1 MKEKLGEVNVETV
14 SEATAEELQS
24 IGISF
29 RKAEYIKDFAR
40 KVKSGEFDIDRIEG
54 LSDEHFDKMKETIA
68 DGFLGYTFS
77 FADGKATVAQFGNT
91 IYEGSYTQ
99 EGSVLTIAGEK
110 YNVRGRQIVVNGNF
124 TMLGEKLE
132 NVVVKVY
139 FKA

>member
-1 MKEKLGEVNVETV
+1 MKEFLGALGAVIVACALAIFASCSTDVE
-14 SEATAEELQS
+14 
-24 IGISF
+24 GKSF
-29 RKAEYIKDFAR
+29 SY
-40 KVKSGEFDIDRIEG
+40 DRCEIAGYIEG
-54 LSDEHFDKMKETIA
+54 LSGEHFDKMKETIA